1 MQKCTFFV
9 QNCILFINIHH
20 FQSTFDVFSVIIN
33 LSIYGGFFMF
43 NLVDEKDK
51 YLVVCKFLKG
61 LSDLTLKAYKIDL
74 KQFCNFMEQHD
85 CFNKNEL
92 NSYINMLHSRYKP
105 KSAKRKIACVKA
117 FYRYMEIE
125 DIIDAN
131 PFHKIIL
138 KYKEPLKLPRTIPLN
153 CIQDMLTYAYKQ
165 HLIAITKCQK
175 EVALRNIVVLEL
187 LFSTGMRVS
196 EVSNLKT
203 SAINLGDNTVRI
215 FGKGSKER
223 IMCIS
228 DDLSKTISNYLVSR
242 SQKSDYLL
250 INRLGN
256 RLSEQSIRYM
266 VNDYANAVGAPLHIT
281 PHMFRHTFATELH
294 NEDIDIRYIQQFL
307 GHSSIATTQI
317 YTHISTSKTREILE
331 SKHPR
336 NKMNLNFNKK
346 E

>member
-1 MQKCTFFV
+1 MRSFFALV
-9 QNCILFINIHH
+9 NFCLSLNANIFSVSDTMSSSEIMLMVFSASLRMYLSKPKDVCNNFI
-20 FQSTFDVFSVIIN
+20 FDVIILSFIIKKSNRESIFNMSRSSVTYV
-33 LSIYGGFFMF
+33 LPF
-43 NLVDEKDK
+43 NM
-51 YLVVCKFLKG
+51 
-61 LSDLTLKAYKIDL
+61 A
-74 KQFCNFMEQHD
+74 
-85 CFNKNEL
+85 
-92 NSYINMLHSRYKP
+92 YKP

-125 DIIDAN
+125 DIIDFN

-153 CIQDMLTYAYKQ
+153 CIKDMLTFAYKQ
-165 HLIAITKCQK
+165 YSTATSKYQK
-175 EVALRNIVVLEL
+175 EVTLRNIVVLEL

-196 EVSNLKT
+196 EVSHLKLSAVNL
-203 SAINLGDNTVRI
+203 NDNTVRI

-228 DDLSKTISNYLVSR
+228 NNLSKTISSYLKICSR
-242 SQKSDYLL
+242 KTDYLL
-250 INRLGN
+250 INKLGN
-256 RLSEQSIRYM
+256 RLSEQSIRYI

-294 NEDIDIRYIQQFL
+294 NENVDIRYIQQFL

-336 NKMNLNFNKK
+336 NKMNLNLI
-346 E
+346 

>member
-1 MQKCTFFV
+1 
-9 QNCILFINIHH
+9 
-20 FQSTFDVFSVIIN
+20 
-33 LSIYGGFFMF
+33 MF
-43 NLVDEKDK
+43 NLIEEKDK
-51 YLVVCKFLKG
+51 YLTACKSMKG
-61 LSDLTLKAYKIDL
+61 LSGLTLKAYSIDL
-74 KQFCNFMEQHD
+74 KQFCDFVALRD
-85 CFNKNEL
+85 CFNKSEL
-92 NSYINMLHSRYKP
+92 NAYINMLHGLYKP

-125 DIIDAN
+125 DIIDFN
-131 PFHKIIL
+131 PFHKIII
-138 KYKEPLKLPRTIPLN
+138 KYKEPIKLPRTIPLK
-153 CIQDMLTYAYKQ
+153 CIQDILAYAYRQ
-165 HLIAITKCQK
+165 HSVSLTAYQK
-175 EVALRNIVVLEL
+175 EVTLRNIVVLEL

-196 EVSNLKT
+196 EVSNLKI
-203 SAINLGDNTVRI
+203 SAINFGDNTIRI

-228 DDLSKTISNYLVSR
+228 GNLSKTISNYLTTRSR
-242 SQKSDYLL
+242 KTDYLL
-250 INRLGN
+250 VNKLGN

-294 NEDIDIRYIQQFL
+294 NEDVDIRYIQQFL

-336 NKMNLNFNKK
+336 NRMKFTV
-346 E
+346 

>member
-1 MQKCTFFV
+1 
-9 QNCILFINIHH
+9 
-20 FQSTFDVFSVIIN
+20 
-33 LSIYGGFFMF
+33 
-43 NLVDEKDK
+43 
-51 YLVVCKFLKG
+51 
-61 LSDLTLKAYKIDL
+61 
-74 KQFCNFMEQHD
+74 
-85 CFNKNEL
+85 
-92 NSYINMLHSRYKP
+92 MLHNRYRP

-125 DIIDAN
+125 DIIDFN

-138 KYKEPLKLPRTIPLN
+138 KYKEPIKLPRTIPLS
-153 CIQDMLTYAYKQ
+153 CIQDMLTHAYKQ
-165 HLIAITKCQK
+165 HSVAVTKYQK
-175 EVALRNIVVLEL
+175 EVTLRNIVVLEL

-203 SAINLGDNTVRI
+203 TAINLGDNTIRI

-228 DDLSKTISNYLVSR
+228 NELGKTISDYLVSR
-242 SQKSDYLL
+242 SQKSDYLFV
-250 INRLGN
+250 NRLGN

-294 NEDIDIRYIQQFL
+294 NEDVDIRYIQQFL

-331 SKHPR
+331 TKHPR
-336 NKMNLNFNKK
+336 NKMNLSLSQP
-346 E
+346 

>member
-1 MQKCTFFV
+1 
-9 QNCILFINIHH
+9 
-20 FQSTFDVFSVIIN
+20 
-33 LSIYGGFFMF
+33 MF
-43 NLVDEKDK
+43 NLMDEKDK
-51 YLVVCKFLKG
+51 YLTVCKSMKG
-61 LSDLTLKAYKIDL
+61 LSNLTLKAYSIDL
-74 KQFCNFMEQHD
+74 KQFCSFMNCRD
-85 CFNKNEL
+85 CFDKNEL
-92 NSYINMLHSRYKP
+92 NSYINMLHSLYKP

-125 DIIDAN
+125 DIIDFN
-131 PFHKIIL
+131 PFHKIII
-138 KYKEPLKLPRTIPLN
+138 KYKEPIKLPRTIPLN

-165 HLIAITKCQK
+165 HSVSFTAYQKAIT
-175 EVALRNIVVLEL
+175 LRNIVVLEL

-196 EVSNLKT
+196 EVSNLKI
-203 SAINLGDNTVRI
+203 SDIDFGDNTIRI

-228 DDLSKTISNYLVSR
+228 RDLSKTISNYLTLR
-242 SQKSDYLL
+242 SHKTNYLL
-250 INRLGN
+250 VNRLGN

-294 NEDIDIRYIQQFL
+294 NEDVDIRYIQQFL

-336 NKMNLNFNKK
+336 NRMEFTV
-346 E
+346 

>member
-1 MQKCTFFV
+1 
-9 QNCILFINIHH
+9 
-20 FQSTFDVFSVIIN
+20 
-33 LSIYGGFFMF
+33 MF
-43 NLVDEKDK
+43 NLVNEKDK
-51 YLVVCKFLKG
+51 YLIACNSLKG

-74 KQFCNFMEQHD
+74 KQFCDFMNGRD
-85 CFNKNEL
+85 GFNKNEL
-92 NSYINMLHSRYKP
+92 NSYINMLHSLYKP

-125 DIIDAN
+125 DIIDSN
-131 PFHKIIL
+131 PFHKIII
-138 KYKEPLKLPRTIPLN
+138 KYKEPIKLPRTIPLN

-165 HLIAITKCQK
+165 HSIAVTKHQK
-175 EVALRNIVVLEL
+175 EVTLRNIVVLEL

-196 EVSNLKT
+196 EVSNLKI
-203 SAINLGDNTVRI
+203 SAVNLGENTIRI

-228 DDLSKTISNYLVSR
+228 KYLSKTIRNYLVSR
-242 SQKSDYLL
+242 SQKADYLL
-250 INRLGN
+250 VNRLGN

-294 NEDIDIRYIQQFL
+294 NEDVDIRYIQQFL

-336 NKMNLNFNKK
+336 NRMNLSFHNT
-346 E
+346 

>member
-1 MQKCTFFV
+1 MKLSFF
-9 QNCILFINIHH
+9 
-20 FQSTFDVFSVIIN
+20 
-33 LSIYGGFFMF
+33 GGFFMF
-43 NLVDEKDK
+43 NLVNEKDK
-51 YLVVCKFLKG
+51 YLIVCKSLKG

-74 KQFCNFMEQHD
+74 KQFCDFMNRRD
-85 CFNKNEL
+85 CFDKNEL

-125 DIIDAN
+125 DIIDFN

-138 KYKEPLKLPRTIPLN
+138 KYKEPLKLPRTIPLG
-153 CIQDMLTYAYKQ
+153 CIQDMLIYAYKQ
-165 HLIAITKCQK
+165 HSISVTKYQK
-175 EVALRNIVVLEL
+175 ETTLRNIVVLEL

-196 EVSNLKT
+196 EVSNLKI
-203 SAINLGDNTVRI
+203 SAINLGDNTIRI

-228 DDLSKTISNYLVSR
+228 NDLSKMINNYLTVRSYKSNYLFV
-242 SQKSDYLL
+242 
-250 INRLGN
+250 NRLGN

-266 VNDYANAVGAPLHIT
+266 VDDYANAVGAPLHIT

-294 NEDIDIRYIQQFL
+294 NEDVDIRYIQQFL

-336 NKMNLNFNKK
+336 NKMFITV
-346 E
+346 

>member
-1 MQKCTFFV
+1 
-9 QNCILFINIHH
+9 
-20 FQSTFDVFSVIIN
+20 
-33 LSIYGGFFMF
+33 MF

-51 YLVVCKFLKG
+51 YLIVCKSLKG
-61 LSDLTLKAYKIDL
+61 LSNLTLKAYKIDL
-74 KQFCNFMEQHD
+74 KQFCDFMYERD
-85 CFNKNEL
+85 CFDKNEL
-92 NSYINMLHSRYKP
+92 NSYINMLHNRYKP

-125 DIIDAN
+125 DIIEFN

-138 KYKEPLKLPRTIPLN
+138 KYKEPIKLPRTIPLN

-165 HLIAITKCQK
+165 YSIAVTKYQK
-175 EVALRNIVVLEL
+175 EVTLRNIVIIEL

-196 EVSNLKT
+196 ELSNLKV
-203 SAINLGDNTVRI
+203 SAIDLEINTIRI

-228 DDLSKTISNYLVSR
+228 DELSKMISDYLVNR
-242 SQKSDYLL
+242 SQKSDYLFV
-250 INRLGN
+250 NRLGN

-294 NEDIDIRYIQQFL
+294 NEDVDIRYIQQFL

-331 SKHPR
+331 TKHPR
-336 NKMNLNFNKK
+336 NKMNFNTFQP
-346 E
+346 

>member
-1 MQKCTFFV
+1 MV
-9 QNCILFINIHH
+9 
-20 FQSTFDVFSVIIN
+20 
-33 LSIYGGFFMF
+33 LSFYGGFFMF
-43 NLVDEKDK
+43 NLIEEKDK
-51 YLVVCKFLKG
+51 YLVACKSMKG
-61 LSDLTLKAYKIDL
+61 LSNLTLKAYKIDL
-74 KQFCNFMEQHD
+74 KQFCDFMRGRD
-85 CFNKNEL
+85 CFDKNEI
-92 NSYINMLHSRYKP
+92 NSYINMLHSLYKP
-105 KSAKRKIACVKA
+105 KSAKRKIACIKA

-125 DIIDAN
+125 DIIDFN

-138 KYKEPLKLPRTIPLN
+138 KYKEPLKLPRTIPLG
-153 CIQDMLTYAYKQ
+153 CIQNMLTYAYKQ
-165 HLIAITKCQK
+165 HSVAVTKYQK
-175 EVALRNIVVLEL
+175 EVTLRNIVVLEL

-196 EVSNLKT
+196 EVSNLKI
-203 SAINLGDNTVRI
+203 SAINLRDNTIRI

-228 DDLSKTISNYLVSR
+228 NDLSKMIGNYLTVCSYKSNYLFV
-242 SQKSDYLL
+242 
-250 INRLGN
+250 NRLGN

-294 NEDIDIRYIQQFL
+294 NEDVDIRYIQQFL

-336 NKMNLNFNKK
+336 NKMKLSVQEVF
-346 E
+346 

>member
-1 MQKCTFFV
+1 MQNCLKIR
-9 QNCILFINIHH
+9 QNCIFFQNICH
-20 FQSTFDVFSVIIN
+20 FQSTFSVFSVIMFVS
-33 LSIYGGFFMF
+33 LHGGFFMF
-43 NLVDEKDK
+43 DLTKEKDK
-51 YLVVCKFLKG
+51 YLIVCKSLKG
-61 LSDLTLKAYKIDL
+61 LSNLTLKAYKIDL
-74 KQFCNFMEQHD
+74 TQFCDFMNGRD
-85 CFNKNEL
+85 CFDKNEL
-92 NSYINMLHSRYKP
+92 NSYINMLHRLFKP
-105 KSAKRKIACVKA
+105 KSAKRKIACIKA

-125 DIIDAN
+125 DIIDFN

-138 KYKEPLKLPRTIPLN
+138 KYKEPIKLPRTIPLN
-153 CIQDMLTYAYKQ
+153 CIQDMLTHAYKQ
-165 HLIAITKCQK
+165 HSVAVTKYQK
-175 EVALRNIVVLEL
+175 EVTLRNIVILEL

-203 SAINLGDNTVRI
+203 SAINFGDNTIRI

-228 DDLSKTISNYLVSR
+228 NDLCKTISNYLTVRSR
-242 SQKSDYLL
+242 KTDYLL
-250 INRLGN
+250 VNRLGN

-266 VNDYANAVGAPLHIT
+266 VNDYANAAHAPMHIT

-294 NEDIDIRYIQQFL
+294 NEDVDIRYIQQFL

-336 NKMNLNFNKK
+336 NKMNLSL
-346 E
+346 